1 MADGLPFIFMNI
13 ILQVCSPAD
22 PAAAVA
28 VAMAASMR
36 SGQAPMYTLEKAT
49 WNPALSKTS
58 STHAVGLHSQM
69 HLTTTT
75 YDIQISLFV

>member
-1 MADGLPFIFMNI
+1 MADGLSFICMNI

-22 PAAAVA
+22 SAAAVA
-28 VAMAASMR
+28 MTMAAAAK
-36 SGQAPMYTLEKAT
+36 APMHTLEKAT